1 MQYKEKFDGLWEVLN
16 QIDTIPN
23 YETQSPVIV
32 DIQDIYKVIT
42 QWKINMA
49 EQARLLAKRARQQVE
64 LMNTLQTYEASG
76 DKQRLRAAACAEIF
90 RHPAVTKNASYL
102 DGTSLREQIWQS
114 HHQQGKLVFELG
126 WGQPKKDAGLLK
138 ASGPFPD
145 IAEMFALARIG
156 VILQAVQLIY
166 EETPVECHII
176 TGGTRFF
183 ESVFTRSYIDETY
196 NQQRK
201 LMTVALGLDQCIY
214 FSDITRYHS
223 REYIHEQLHMH
234 MQKHPP
240 RQQDVDAVFRM
251 VLFSIDWHHLLGIQC
266 NAMIEPPHDLPVPDP
281 CRQWLL
287 SLPDKTKKIWL
298 RQLLASIANPDIQQP
313 VYTNEWPADI
323 WIETRDWMTRVARI
337 SAAKHLLL
345 GLGEIAGRNNPT
357 GATDASI
364 IPLSVIE
371 KEHKPNIPA
380 LLLLGK
386 KYANTMPQHV
396 VGILEEYGMTGENG
410 LDFRPYLTSVTS
422 CRPVVLQQKTDEPCQ
437 LFQPLITH
445 DQPLLLI
452 GNSEKDVINAL
463 SGIAFLTNIA
473 LLK

>member
-23 YETQSPVIV
+23 YETQSPVI
-32 DIQDIYKVIT
+32 ISTEELNKVIT

-49 EQARLLAKRARQQVE
+49 EQARLLAKRARQQLE
-64 LMNTLQTYEASG
+64 LMNALPSYEFSA

-90 RHPAVTKNASYL
+90 RHPAISKNASYL
-102 DGTSLREQIWQS
+102 DSTSLREQIWQCQQ
-114 HHQQGKLVFELG
+114 QQGKLVFELG

-145 IAEMFALARIG
+145 IAEMFALARLG
-156 VILQAVQLIY
+156 VILQAIQLIY
-166 EETPVECHII
+166 EEVPVECHII

-183 ESVFTRSYIDETY
+183 ESVFTRSYIDDTY

-201 LMTVALGLDQCIY
+201 LITAALGLEQHIC

-223 REYIHEQLHMH
+223 REYIREQLQHR
-234 MQKHPP
+234 MQQHPP
-240 RQQDVDAVFRM
+240 APQDVDAIFRM

-266 NAMIEPPHDLPVPDP
+266 NAMTTAPHDLPVPEAAK
-281 CRQWLL
+281 QWLR
-287 SLPDKTKKIWL
+287 SLPDESKKQWL
-298 RQLLASIANPDIQQP
+298 RQLLASIANPDIQEP
-313 VYTNEWPADI
+313 VQTAECPPAV
-323 WIETRDWMTRVARI
+323 WLETRQWMTAVARI

-345 GLGEIAGRNNPT
+345 GLGEVAGRTNTT
-357 GATDASI
+357 GYAEACI

-371 KEHKPNIPA
+371 KEHKPDIPA

-386 KYANTMPQHV
+386 RYANTMPQHV
-396 VGILEEYGMTGENG
+396 VGILEEYGMTCENG
-410 LDFRPYLTSVTS
+410 LDFKPYLTSVTS
-422 CRPVVLQQKTDEPCQ
+422 CRPVFLQPDGNEQQ
-437 LFQPLITH
+437 ALFQPLVTH
-445 DQPLLLI
+445 NQPLLLI
-452 GNSEKDVINAL
+452 GNSNKEVVSAL
-463 SGIAFLTNIA
+463 SGIAFLTNIS